1 MLVFGDDLDGAEEV
15 VDRWQASLQERADA
29 ARQVRERLDA
39 VTGIGLDP
47 DRIVQVTVAPSGVL
61 ADIKLPEQIRRQ
73 SADLTRQQILQ
84 AAQAAQ
90 ADLARKAALVVADT
104 IGTNNPTADA
114 IVSSYTRRLT
124 SDPGDATR

>member
-1 MLVFGDDLDGAEEV
+1 MFGDDLGAAEEA
-15 VDRWQASLQERADA
+15 VDRWEASLQERADA
-29 ARQVRERLDA
+29 ARRVRERLDA
-39 VTGIGLDP
+39 VTGIGSDP

-61 ADIKLPEQIRRQ
+61 ADIKLPDQIRRQ
-73 SADLTRQQILQ
+73 SVDLTRQQILQ

-104 IGTNNPTADA
+104 IGMNHPTANA

-124 SDPGDATR
+124 MDPGDAAR